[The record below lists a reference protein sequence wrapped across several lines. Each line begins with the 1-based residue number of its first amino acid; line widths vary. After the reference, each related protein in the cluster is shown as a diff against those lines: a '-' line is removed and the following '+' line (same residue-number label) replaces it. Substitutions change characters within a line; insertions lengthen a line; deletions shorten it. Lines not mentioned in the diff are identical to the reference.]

1 MPDPAGAERPVF
13 LAANG
18 RRARAMRLAGGLV
31 SLATVAWLAA
41 LVAGATA
48 VNGVPRL
55 ALAPGGGGGPA
66 RAQFASLKTG
76 GGVRAT
82 ASRRRAIMAAA
93 DPDPVAVPVSL
104 TRRVATAPRGRLRR
118 LVGRRTRRTQRA
130 PSRVPSRA
138 TAGRVCRTGIQS
150 GAPRGGANRGRG
162 LATCASGIV

>member
-18 RRARAMRLAGGLV
+18 RRARVMRLAGGLV

-55 ALAPGGGGGPA
+55 ALVPGGGGPA

-82 ASRRRAIMAAA
+82 ASRRRAVEAVA

-104 TRRVATAPRGRLRR
+104 TRGVATAPRGRLRH

-138 TAGRVCRTGIQS
+138 TAGRGCRAGIQS
-150 GAPRGGANRGRG
+150 GAPRGGSNRGRG